1 MHEASLAQ
9 GLLKLV
15 EESVRSWNEA
25 HPDSPARSVT
35 SLRLQLG
42 LVSCVE
48 EQTFRGCFE
57 LIAEGT
63 VAQEAR
69 LDIEREP
76 LPCTCRDCRTAFT
89 LTERRFVCPACKGRN
104 LDFKGGHALTLV
116 DLEASPEAPEA
127 GNGTVGH
134 APTSPDHSPKPHEG
148 PQEEK
153 PCSNV

>member
-15 EESVRSWNEA
+15 EESVRSWNGA
-25 HPDSPARSVT
+25 HPDSPAKRVT
-35 SLRLQLG
+35 SLRLSLG

-63 VAQEAR
+63 VAEGAR

-76 LPCTCRDCRTAFT
+76 LPCTCRDCQTAFT
-89 LTERRFVCPACKGRN
+89 LTERRFVCPACQGRN
-104 LDFKGGHALTLV
+104 LDFVGGHALTLL
-116 DLEASPEAPEA
+116 DLEASPKAPEP
-127 GNGTVGH
+127 GNGGT
-134 APTSPDHSPKPHEG
+134 AEASPDHSPNPHEG
-148 PQEEK
+148 PQEKK